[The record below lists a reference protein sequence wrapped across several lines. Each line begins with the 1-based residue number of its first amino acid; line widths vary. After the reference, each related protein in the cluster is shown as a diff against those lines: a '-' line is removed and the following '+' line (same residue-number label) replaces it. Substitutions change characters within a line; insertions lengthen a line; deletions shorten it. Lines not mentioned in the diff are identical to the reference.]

1 MEKLIQFLKIND
13 RVISFVRQDE
23 TIFIAIKPI
32 CEALKV
38 EYTHAFK
45 SIKEDSILSSKIA
58 KISMMNHGDFQPRKF
73 ICLPER
79 YIYGWLFR
87 LRSKNTF
94 INEYREKCYNLL
106 FNHFHGSLT
115 ERKNVLIEKAEIK
128 TKRQLIEI
136 ALKEDERYTEL
147 CDLKGR
153 ELRIG
158 KTLKD
163 LDEKLIDSQL
173 ALSFQ
178 S

>member
-1 MEKLIQFLKIND
+1 MKNLAQHLEIKGKNVWFLRK
-13 RVISFVRQDE
+13 DE
-23 TIFIAIKPI
+23 GYFIAIRPI
-32 CEALKV
+32 CEALGV
-38 EYTHAFK
+38 NYNRQYQNLM
-45 SIKEDSILSSKIA
+45 SDPILAPEFA
-58 KISMMNHGDFQPRKF
+58 KQQMQVPGDQVRTF
-73 ICLPER
+73 ICLPEKF
-79 YIYGWLFR
+79 IYGWLFSIQSDSPI
-87 LRSKNTF
+87 LL
-94 INEYREKCYNLL
+94 EYKKKVYDIL

-128 TKRQLIEI
+128 TKRQLIEV

-147 CDLKGR
+147 CELKGR

>member
-1 MEKLIQFLKIND
+1 MKNLAQYLEIKGKNVWFLRK
-13 RVISFVRQDE
+13 DE
-23 TIFIAIKPI
+23 GYFIAIKPI
-32 CEALKV
+32 CEALQI
-38 EYTHAFK
+38 EYTRAFK
-45 SIKEDSILSSKIA
+45 NLKEDSILAPELA
-58 KISMMNHGDFQPRKF
+58 KQPMQVPGDQMRNF
-73 ICLPER
+73 ICLPEKF
-79 YIYGWLFR
+79 IYGWLFSIHSENPI
-87 LRSKNTF
+87 L
-94 INEYREKCYNLL
+94 IEYKKKVYDIL

-128 TKRQLIEI
+128 TKRQLIEV
-136 ALKEDERYTEL
+136 ALKEDERYSEL
-147 CDLKGR
+147 CELKGR